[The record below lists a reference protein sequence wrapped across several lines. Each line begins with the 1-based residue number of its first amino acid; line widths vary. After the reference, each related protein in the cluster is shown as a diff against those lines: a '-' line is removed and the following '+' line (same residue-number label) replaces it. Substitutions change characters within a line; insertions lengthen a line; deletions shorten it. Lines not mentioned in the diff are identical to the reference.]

1 MVERAVEL
9 IDPVWEKQPGESVV
23 AYAAFRAYRDLG
35 EGRTIDKA
43 VDILIQKWGDIPMRD
58 KRSELSKHS
67 YKNRALHWSGERRWV
82 ERAAAYDAHLDG
94 LLMGAR
100 EAGMKRMANRLE
112 GRIEAIKELEW
123 SIGEQAYKNLVQF
136 MQMPPAGVTETK
148 DGKTIHIHP
157 NPNWT
162 KAAPA
167 IMREASRMIRL
178 SVDMPTE
185 GARMPTPKAEQDAD
199 SDVAQ
204 WLADLGAHGESSPS
218 AELPDA
224 EEPS

>member
-1 MVERAVEL
+1 MVEKAIEL
-9 IDPVWEKQPGESVV
+9 IEPVWEKQPGESPVS
-23 AYAAFRAYRDLG
+23 YSAFRAYRDLG

-43 VDILIQKWGDIPMRD
+43 VDILIDHWPDIPGRD
-58 KRSELSKHS
+58 ARTELSKPS
-67 YKNRALHWSGERRWV
+67 YLNRAKHWSSERRWV

-94 LLMGAR
+94 MLNEAR
-100 EAGMKRMANRLE
+100 ESGMKRMANRME

-123 SIGEQAYKNLVQF
+123 AIGNAAYKNLVDF
-136 MQMPPAGVTETK
+136 MQMPPTGRTETK
-148 DGKTIHIHP
+148 DGKTVHYHP
-157 NPNWT
+157 NPGWT

-185 GARMPTPKAEQDAD
+185 GARMPTPKTDQEAD

-204 WLADLGAHGESSPS
+204 WLQDLGSHGEPS
-218 AELPDA
+218 KDVPDS